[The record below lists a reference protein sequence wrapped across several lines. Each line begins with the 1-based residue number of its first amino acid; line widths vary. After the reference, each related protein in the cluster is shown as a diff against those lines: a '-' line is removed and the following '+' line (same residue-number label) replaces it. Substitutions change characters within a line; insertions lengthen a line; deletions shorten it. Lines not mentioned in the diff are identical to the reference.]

1 MLQKEIDELKEQ
13 LGMAYPGQE
22 RYWDRGR
29 GGSLVFGCRWLQWVV
44 GQALMGKVT

>member
-22 RYWDRGR
+22 GYSDRGR
-29 GGSLVFGCRWLQWVV
+29 GELGVWVQVFRVGV
-44 GQALMGKVT
+44 GQVLMGEVT